1 MRATIQ
7 RSENAHDREAPP
19 RPCSANNKQ
28 EEYPARAPEP
38 QTTGAK
44 PIGGP
49 FSQPAADDTTEAAM
63 AAFVAYARTCSDEKG
78 DAQVFCDRLFRAF
91 GHAGYKEAGA
101 ILEDRVKMQDGRVT
115 TGERGPAS
123 RRDHR

>member
-1 MRATIQ
+1 MTAKR
-7 RSENAHDREAPP
+7 R
-19 RPCSANNKQ
+19 
-28 EEYPARAPEP
+28 RAPAARTTNKKSILP
-38 QTTGAK
+38 GLPSPKPTGAK